1 MKHLSSILEII
12 INKHYLLAY
21 ILSLRTISQIFL
33 AQTVLN
39 YLHQLMVVAMWT
51 MKLHLCVNQL
61 LNTGLVSFLGF

>member
-39 YLHQLMVVAMWT
+39 YLHHLMVVAMWT